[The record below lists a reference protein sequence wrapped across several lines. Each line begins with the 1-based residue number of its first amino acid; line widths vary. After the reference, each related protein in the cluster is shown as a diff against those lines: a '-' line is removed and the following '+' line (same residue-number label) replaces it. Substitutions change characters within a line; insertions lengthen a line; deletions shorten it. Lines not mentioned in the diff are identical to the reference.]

1 MSDEIYDGVDGEDV
15 ANLYEELYTLA
26 TDYANAKSTEQ
37 AKFKKKYP
45 KKYGTIRRLL
55 VNEIHSSN
63 KAGGGKV
70 NAPREVDIKGQD
82 HMLAYITPEEG
93 GLLQL
98 MGGAGKP
105 GPMGI
110 PSFFDTGEGM
120 GGYSEEQQQDYS
132 DSYGDSGSSDSG
144 SNDSDRIERLES
156 DAKKGLIDEIE
167 SNPQLKG
174 SRIAKIL
181 ADQVNK
187 NQIKEIEY
195 DDRGRITGAYH
206 TPTGGFGLMGV
217 LSNVLGKA
225 GLDPTVYTGYG
236 AGSRIPDSGDSG
248 EEPSKMIRKIV
259 EEKKKTESPL
269 TEEELDY
276 YVYGLGSKSKPMKT
290 LSDVNQFISGLYSDT
305 ASPVGSKLSDNK
317 RYLTLPNGKVIDL
330 KTGKQLESVDGLE
343 LFMGGRI

>member
-1 MSDEIYDGVDGEDV
+1 MNQIVTGKI
-15 ANLYEELYTLA
+15 T
-26 TDYANAKSTEQ
+26 
-37 AKFKKKYP
+37 
-45 KKYGTIRRLL
+45 
-55 VNEIHSSN
+55 

-144 SNDSDRIERLES
+144 SSDSDRIERLES

-206 TPTGGFGLMGV
+206 TPTGG
-217 LSNVLGKA
+217 S
-225 GLDPTVYTGYG
+225 
-236 AGSRIPDSGDSG
+236 GS
-248 EEPSKMIRKIV
+248 
-259 EEKKKTESPL
+259 
-269 TEEELDY
+269 
-276 YVYGLGSKSKPMKT
+276 
-290 LSDVNQFISGLYSDT
+290 
-305 ASPVGSKLSDNK
+305 
-317 RYLTLPNGKVIDL
+317 
-330 KTGKQLESVDGLE
+330 
-343 LFMGGRI
+343 